1 MKCKESYREND
12 RIDLERKRMKIKLYE
27 IDI

>member
-12 RIDLERKRMKIKLYE
+12 RIELERKRMKIKLYE